1 MRHKISKEGKIVIST
16 VIDKFRFILEKVN
29 TSYLSETTF
38 APRSSKHS
46 NNMISN
52 NSSKYD
58 FASTEEV
65 TAPTSSFTV
74 SGKGGLLA

>member
-38 APRSSKHS
+38 TPRLSKHS

-52 NSSKYD
+52 NSKYD
-58 FASTEEV
+58 SASTEEV

-74 SGKGGLLA
+74 SGKSGLLA